1 MPTTRH
7 CIAALSLLLT
17 ACTPTAYLSLK
28 PDQGSG
34 FWKDGHE
41 RSVIRQD
48 SLEVSLGFVRYEGN
62 SLVFDLDIQNQS
74 ERAVLVAPEQFNYTP
89 VATTL
94 HKGQQYMPYFPGA
107 VKAINPEQKLDGLVA
122 AVVYNVRESQQ
133 ALLLTGV
140 EFGQQHRLEHSAAA
154 LQAQTQK
161 QDVEARL
168 LRKNTLLPGQGIRGY
183 VYFPRT
189 DEADVLRLSLPLR
202 RQPLLLSYRQLRSRQ
217 PAY

>member
-1 MPTTRH
+1 MVTG
-7 CIAALSLLLT
+7 LLLT
-17 ACTPTAYLSLK
+17 ACTPTAYLALK
-28 PDQGSG
+28 PEQGSG
-34 FWKDGHE
+34 IWKDGHE
-41 RSVIRQD
+41 RSVVQQD
-48 SLEVSLGFVRYEGN
+48 SLQVSLGFVRYEGN

-74 ERAVLVAPEQFNYTP
+74 ERAVLVAPEQFSYTP

-94 HKGQQYMPYFPGA
+94 HEGQEYMPYFPGA

-122 AVVYNVRESQQ
+122 AVVYNVRESQRPLVL
-133 ALLLTGV
+133 ASP
-140 EFGQQHRLEHSAAA
+140 EYGQLHRLEHSSAA

-183 VYFPRT
+183 VYFPR
-189 DEADVLRLSLPLR
+189 ADAADILRLVLPLR
-202 RQPLLLSYRQLRSRQ
+202 AQPLLLSYSQLRSRQ